1 MKRRILTLLLITFTV
16 LFYTHGAFGNFFQQ
30 DEWGGFGKII
40 ALSQRPFWEW
50 LVVPGKVHFA
60 PLGHLTWFFLYKL
73 FGFQAQYYVFMQLSL
88 HIATSFLVYVFVNK
102 LTRSWGVGILAA
114 LFFATNTHANQA
126 FIHLATFPT
135 IIVTLFIVL
144 FFAYST
150 YARDYKY
157 FSRKDLLISLVIFF
171 ASVFF
176 KEDGLIIPPLFLI
189 YLFLF
194 DRQKF
199 NKKNL
204 WFFLTFFGAIVFFG
218 LFRLLSQFA
227 NPSALVGSGSNFLH
241 AYIYNAFTLP
251 VKFIVQNIVEG
262 GNLFLFL
269 WKHNG
274 FIYENDAVNFLNSYP
289 LFMDFIFLIIL
300 NLLVVAIIYLK
311 HNFIKIKEIK
321 KYIYFAISLI
331 ILDALLVSAVG
342 RQMYILESRYL
353 YLSGIAVFMIL
364 SFILVKTYQSK
375 IENSILEFIKK
386 TAILIIMLVILVTS
400 YVGIQSTIKEIV
412 FYGNARKE
420 ILKSLL
426 VLHPTI
432 PKDTI
437 FYVKC
442 KTECYRNGEFNVSD
456 KFVLPF
462 TLGSGW
468 VILTQYAQGNEDVY
482 ARFFSEKVGDNRP
495 FLGDIGSQGY
505 KKFGDYGFGYFY
517 DINFLKQVIEKQ
529 NLSTEIVIGLEY
541 NEENFTINDI
551 TPEIRDELNKK

>member
-1 MKRRILTLLLITFTV
+1 VIF
-16 LFYTHGAFGNFFQQ
+16 FYAKGVFGNFFQQ
-30 DEWGGFGKII
+30 DEWGGFGDAIY
-40 ALSQRPFWEW
+40 LSTRPIWE
-50 LVVPGKVHFA
+50 LFRYSGGLHFA
-60 PLGHLTWFFLYKL
+60 PLGHLIWLILYKF
-73 FGFQAQYYVFMQLSL
+73 FGFQAQYYVFVQLSL
-88 HIATSFLVYVFVNK
+88 HIITSFLVYAFVNK

-135 IIVTLFIVL
+135 IIVTLFIAL
-144 FFAYST
+144 FFVYLVSI
-150 YARDYKY
+150 RDYKY
-157 FSRKDLLISLVIFF
+157 FSGKNLSLSLAVFF

-176 KEDGLIIPPLFLI
+176 KEDGLLIPPLFLI

-204 WFFLTFFGAIVFFG
+204 WFFLTFFGTIAFFG
-218 LFRLLSQFA
+218 LFRLLLQFS
-227 NPSALVGSGSNFLH
+227 NQSVSVVSGSNFLH
-241 AYIYNAFTLP
+241 AYVYNAFTLP

-262 GNLFLFL
+262 GNLFLLL

-274 FIYENDAVNFLNSYP
+274 FIYEDDAVNFLNSYP

-300 NLLVVAIIYLK
+300 NLLVVVIVYLK
-311 HNFIKIKEIK
+311 HNFIKVKEIK
-321 KYIYFAISLI
+321 KYIYFAIFLI
-331 ILDALLVSAVG
+331 MLDALLVSAVG

-353 YLSGIAVFMIL
+353 YLSSIAVFMIL

-386 TAILIIMLVILVTS
+386 TVISIIILVILATS
-400 YVGIQSTIKEIV
+400 YVGMQSTIKEII

-432 PKDTI
+432 PRDAI

-442 KTECYRNGEFNVSD
+442 KAECHRNGEFNVSD

-482 ARFFSEKVGDNRP
+482 AKFFSEKVGDNRP

-517 DINFLKQVIEKQ
+517 DINFLKQVLEKQ
-529 NLSTEIVIGLEY
+529 NLSTKIVIGLEY